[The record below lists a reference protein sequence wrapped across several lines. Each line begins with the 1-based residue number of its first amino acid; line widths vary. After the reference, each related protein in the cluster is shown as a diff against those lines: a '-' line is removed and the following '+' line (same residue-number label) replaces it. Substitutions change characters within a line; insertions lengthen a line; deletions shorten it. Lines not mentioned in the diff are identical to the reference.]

1 MEQTTKKRV
10 WLPLPYFYFSK
21 PGIKI
26 ILREKKGDRLFLLY
40 MQLLCLAIQNDG
52 RVIYSP
58 SCPSFSLY
66 TLAISLEG
74 NFTPE
79 EIGEL
84 LPILKNRSLIDYP
97 EPKNPKEF
105 MANITVLDY
114 DTDFPLLKDAI
125 AVEREA
131 KLEEQKDDA
140 GSSKKKV
147 SKPHHQLTQQLID
160 SDFITNQDRTLPDY
174 DTFFTAM
181 VEKFE
186 KNIGLERMKK
196 AVDEI
201 IAKYT
206 SKVTAKSKWFFKCYE
221 NLLSDLRQQQVFN
234 SGSKSTTSSSK
245 KPAAKDEDYDAWYL
259 GGDE

>member
-1 MEQTTKKRV
+1 MELSTKKRV

-52 RVIYSP
+52 KVIYSP

-131 KLEEQKDDA
+131 KLEEQKDD

-147 SKPHHQLTQQLID
+147 SKPHHQFTQQLID
-160 SDFITNQDRTLPDY
+160 SEFITNQDRSLPDY
-174 DTFFTAM
+174 DAFFTSM
-181 VEKFE
+181 TEKFD
-186 KNIGLERMKK
+186 KTIGLDRMKK
-196 AVDEI
+196 GVDEI

-206 SKVTAKSKWFFKCYE
+206 SKVTAKSKWFFRCYE
-221 NLLSDLRQQQVFN
+221 NLMNDLRQDQVF
-234 SGSKSTTSSSK
+234 SGKKSEK
-245 KPAAKDEDYDAWYL
+245 EQPEDKDYGWNIQAVIED
-259 GGDE
+259 EINC